1 MKKKSIMLL
10 MAVSLAMTL
19 TACSPK
25 MLKEA
30 MNRDN
35 QTSEEFII
43 EDVSGGE
50 LADGE
55 NAEGTEGV
63 SDGQRADLGA
73 VFGSEFDEGE
83 LELEYLYAEVL
94 RTESRENPQ
103 TGKMESRQLQILLPQ
118 GDYNTVNRDYAY
130 GEKLGVRVRVE
141 LNPYLRSHH
150 EDYTLK
156 ENLDYLLEQDFDAF
170 SQSDYRD
177 VQISEIEGDEE
188 LVRAEILYLDYDKYD
203 DEYVPYQMA
212 YQLHDFGDDTMA
224 LVKITICAD
233 DTTGKTPALL
243 EEVNAFYGSGIEWD
257 ADAAEAR
264 KQKFLANNNTDV
276 VQISTGWLMFELP
289 KNWSQ
294 DWKNNDDYRSD
305 LYAPDGDMLKAGC
318 YLSVSREL
326 QSYGSEIDFSSIA
339 GNESYMDILKAG
351 IAQATGLSEEDITV
365 SDYGMTVLGQAL
377 EFSYVIT
384 EDEISYEEHRW
395 WISDK
400 SYIYQIT
407 AGQVDGSGEDA
418 IAIAKE
424 ILEKGQV
431 KGADL

>member
-10 MAVSLAMTL
+10 MITVLAMSL
-19 TACSPK
+19 TACKPQ

-30 MNRDN
+30 VNTED
-35 QTSEEFII
+35 TSEESS
-43 EDVSGGE
+43 DK
-50 LADGE
+50 A
-55 NAEGTEGV
+55 V
-63 SDGQRADLGA
+63 SDGDVTDGA
-73 VFGSEFDEGE
+73 EESSEGQKKLPGTMFGSEFDENE
-83 LELEYLYAEVL
+83 LDLEYLYAEVL
-94 RTESRENPQ
+94 RTESKENPQ
-103 TGKMESRQLQILLPQ
+103 TGKMESKQLQILLPQ

-156 ENLDYLLEQDFDAF
+156 ENLDYVLSQDFDAF
-170 SQSDYRD
+170 YQSDYRD

-188 LVRAEILYLDYDKYD
+188 QVKAEVLYLDYDKYD
-203 DEYVPYQMA
+203 DEYIPYQMT
-212 YQLHDFGDDTMA
+212 YQLCDFGDDMMA
-224 LVKITICAD
+224 LVKITICAEN
-233 DTTGKTPALL
+233 TTGKTPAIL
-243 EEVNAFYGSGIEWD
+243 EEINAFYGSDIQWD

-264 KQKFLANNNTDV
+264 KQKFLAGNNTDV
-276 VQISTGWLMFELP
+276 LQVSTGWLMFNLP
-289 KNWSQ
+289 KTWAQ
-294 DWKNNDDYRSD
+294 DWKNNDDYTTS
-305 LYAPDGDMLKAGC
+305 LYAPNGDMGKAGC
-318 YLSVSREL
+318 YISVGREW
-326 QSYGSEIDFSSIA
+326 QTYGSEIDIASIA
-339 GNESYMDILKAG
+339 GSESDMAILKAA
-351 IAQATGLSEEDITV
+351 IAQATDLKEDEVTV

-384 EDEISYEEHRW
+384 QEGISYEEHRW

-400 SYIYQIT
+400 NYIYQIT
-407 AGQVDGSGEDA
+407 AGQIDGSKEDA

>member
-10 MAVSLAMTL
+10 MVTVLAMSL
-19 TACSPK
+19 TACKPQ

-30 MNRDN
+30 MNTEDK
-35 QTSEEFII
+35 TSEESSG
-43 EDVSGGE
+43 EDVSGG
-50 LADGE
+50 
-55 NAEGTEGV
+55 NV
-63 SDGQRADLGA
+63 SDGTEQSSEGQKKLPGMM
-73 VFGSEFDEGE
+73 FGSEFNENE
-83 LELEYLYAEVL
+83 LDLEYLYAEVL
-94 RTESRENPQ
+94 RTESKENPQ
-103 TGKMESRQLQILLPQ
+103 TGKMESKQLQILLPQ

-156 ENLDYLLEQDFDAF
+156 ENLDYVLNQDFDAF
-170 SQSDYRD
+170 YQSDYRD

-188 LVRAEILYLDYDKYD
+188 QVTAEVLYLDYDKYD
-203 DEYVPYQMA
+203 DEYVPYQMT
-212 YQLHDFGDDTMA
+212 YQLCDFGDDMMA
-224 LVKITICAD
+224 LVKITICAEN
-233 DTTGKTPALL
+233 TTGKTPAIL
-243 EEVNAFYGSGIEWD
+243 EEINAFYGSDIQWD

-264 KQKFLANNNTDV
+264 KQKFLAGNNTDV
-276 VQISTGWLMFELP
+276 LQVSTGWLMFDLP
-289 KNWSQ
+289 KTWAQ
-294 DWKNNDDYRSD
+294 DWKNNDDYTMS
-305 LYAPDGDMLKAGC
+305 LYAPDGDMRKSGC
-318 YLSVSREL
+318 YISVGREW
-326 QSYGSEIDFSSIA
+326 QTYGSEIDIASIA
-339 GNESYMDILKAG
+339 GSESDMAILKAA
-351 IAQATGLSEEDITV
+351 IAQAADLKEEDVTV

-384 EDEISYEEHRW
+384 EEGISYEEHRW

-400 SYIYQIT
+400 NYIYQIT
-407 AGQVDGSGEDA
+407 AGQIDGSKEDA